1 MDKNKC
7 PKTTFGKYILEKIF
21 CETINFFKVR
31 ETMQSF
37 QVYEHNFLNILL
49 FFAEKNLGI
58 FPVVNI

>member
-1 MDKNKC
+1 MSKND
-7 PKTTFGKYILEKIF
+7 FWQIHLGF
-21 CETINFFKVR
+21 FFRETIKFFKVR

-37 QVYEHNFLNILL
+37 LVYEHNFYFFLL